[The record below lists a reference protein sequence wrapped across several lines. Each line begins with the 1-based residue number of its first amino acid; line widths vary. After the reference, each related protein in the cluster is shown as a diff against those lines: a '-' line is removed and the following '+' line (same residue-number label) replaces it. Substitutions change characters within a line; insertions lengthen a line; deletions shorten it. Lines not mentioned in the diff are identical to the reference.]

1 LGVETLYQQAVLDQ
15 AEMLS
20 SYLANLTGSD
30 GRWIAMAQF
39 QPIGVLQVP
48 YWHKLSEKVEVATDL
63 PVIAAT

>member
-1 LGVETLYQQAVLDQ
+1 VLDQ

-39 QPIGVLQVP
+39 QLIGVLQVP

>member
-1 LGVETLYQQAVLDQ
+1 MGVETLYQQAVLDQ

-39 QPIGVLQVP
+39 QLIGVLQVP
-48 YWHKLSEKVEVATDL
+48 YWHKLSEKVEVAADL
-63 PVIAAT
+63 LVIAAT